1 MSSPEKPG
9 GYDTA
14 VVAFG
19 AFEIRFERELDSSWR
34 DLAGKTR
41 DAIVNEGLEIDAHPV
56 EKYHL
61 LWHFCDDASDAI
73 AAVVKKCFPTL
84 LKVATAQWEHIGGL
98 SPLSWTEA
106 KILTL
111 VCNFLA
117 RRVAPTRILR
127 AEPSMVPA
135 FSPCVKMDGKS

>member
-1 MSSPEKPG
+1 MSGPDQVASTF
-9 GYDTA
+9 DTA
-14 VVAFG
+14 VA
-19 AFEIRFERELDSSWR
+19 AFEIRCERELDSRWV

-41 DAIVNEGLEIDAHPV
+41 DAIVNEGLEIDVHPV
-56 EKYHL
+56 EKYRL
-61 LWHFCDDASDAI
+61 LWNFCDDASDAI

-84 LKVATAQWEHIGGL
+84 LEVATAQREHIGGL

-117 RRVAPTRILR
+117 TPCSTKCSQRIMSRL
-127 AEPSMVPA
+127 
-135 FSPCVKMDGKS
+135 